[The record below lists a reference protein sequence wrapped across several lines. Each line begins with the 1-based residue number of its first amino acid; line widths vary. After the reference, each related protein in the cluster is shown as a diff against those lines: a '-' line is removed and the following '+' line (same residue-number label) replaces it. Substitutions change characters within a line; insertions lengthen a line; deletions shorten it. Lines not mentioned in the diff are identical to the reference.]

1 VLGRVKNNPVV
12 AHRVLGRSGDQSR
25 QEEPRTVSLSLKGGR
40 SRHPGCGKPI
50 NRSNRPEHHGCV
62 ETRVAGKSICEEY
75 TMKTTV
81 APIPFAG
88 SMFGSYRHECAFF
101 SSPQEEYATLLPFV
115 RHGLD
120 TPSPSSAACYTRTH
134 SSSRRRS
141 YCVRSCNAAASDP
154 RHTGDD
160 AGRHADRS
168 VSAWHGAV
176 STSDGLTLGR

>member
-115 RHGLD
+115 RDGLD
-120 TPSPSSAACYTRTH
+120 TPSHHRRPATREPILRPAAGATASGPAT
-134 SSSRRRS
+134 RRRGTQGIPGMTPADTPF
-141 YCVRSCNAAASDP
+141 AARARRTAQSVH
-154 RHTGDD
+154 RTG
-160 AGRHADRS
+160 
-168 VSAWHGAV
+168 
-176 STSDGLTLGR
+176 